1 MFPCLAD
8 TTRDRELRFLI
19 YLFENVSCKIR
30 WLPGFAREQS
40 FNMALLL
47 ALVLGLAAAEELN
60 PITRVAQLLE
70 GLAKKVEPFII
81 LSEVE
86 LHNF

>member
-1 MFPCLAD
+1 
-8 TTRDRELRFLI
+8 
-19 YLFENVSCKIR
+19 
-30 WLPGFAREQS
+30 
-40 FNMALLL
+40 MALLL